1 MELGSADAIPWG
13 ARLAGGPFAAALA
26 KGAPLFVACGYPPQV
41 VFATPAALA
50 AFGAADARALEALL
64 FAPDSLSARRLRRV
78 AAQTPADAPPRLE
91 MLRVFVARKPVSL
104 SWLCAR
110 LNRDGVTFFVAA
122 DLSAPAEEAPAQ
134 PPAPAAAL
142 PEAASESALRFV
154 WRLDGD
160 GRFGV
165 PDAALVAAL
174 GGEAPREGESL
185 AQFSA
190 RLGLDSAWGERI
202 AARKTFSRLRVV
214 WPEASGQGRVVLISG
229 APLIAVGRTYQGF
242 RGFGLLTEERAGAAR
257 PPAFQPEVSKPE
269 VSKPETSAPKPAP
282 EAPPRP
288 RPAAGDAAAL
298 LGLLQRQHPAAG
310 PIPAIPGAA
319 NAPALAII
327 SALAALLQPKA
338 AGGAPKVE
346 PKSEPEP
353 EPPPKPA
360 APAPA
365 PSSGAEIVV
374 LRPYANAAAHEA
386 LAAREGDSVA
396 LTSQE
401 RDAFKE
407 IARALGANVRQARP
421 NVDAP
426 PDAPAAVEP
435 PPAAPSED
443 DLAALLD
450 ILPIAVMVLRDGEA
464 QYANRTLLDLVG
476 FRDFEDFRAREG
488 LKAIFRGR
496 DPQTLAPGGAVSG
509 IPIIGADE
517 RILTVDAQVRA
528 ATWGGAPA
536 ALVAM
541 RRSREAE
548 HQAEMRAIERE
559 TAMHAAR
566 ARDFA
571 AALDAARDGMVRL
584 DRNGRILG
592 MNRGAEKLFGYD
604 QREAA
609 GESFL
614 TLLAPASQAEAA
626 AALERLASSEGG
638 PVEPLDVEARSHGGR
653 LFPARIDLGRLANQP
668 DPDFF
673 LLLTD
678 RTEAE
683 AGSNGARAAL
693 EGAKRESEAKTE
705 LLSRVS
711 HEMRTPLHAILG
723 FAEVILEERF
733 GPIGN
738 ERYRDYIRDIHAS
751 GRHVLSL
758 ANDLL
763 DLAKIELGKVELQFA
778 PIDVNAAVRECV
790 TLMQPQAARERVIMR
805 LSLYDRLPNVMA
817 DERSLRQ
824 ILLNLMA
831 NAVKY
836 NEPGGQVIV
845 STALDDAGSV
855 ILRVRDTGVGM
866 NESELAVALE
876 PFRRVPGAK
885 AVEGTGLGLPLAKAL
900 VEANNA
906 DFSIKSRK
914 DQGTLV
920 EIAFPVRR
928 AAQ

>member
-1 MELGSADAIPWG
+1 MELAFADAATLWAG
-13 ARLAGGPFAAALA
+13 RLARTPFASALA
-26 KGAPLFVACGYPPQV
+26 KGAPLFVACGDPSQV
-41 VFATPAALA
+41 TFATPAALA
-50 AFGAADARALEALL
+50 VFGAADARALGAVL
-64 FAPDSLSARRLRRV
+64 FAPDSLSARRLRRL
-78 AAQTPADAPPRLE
+78 AAETPEDAPPRLE

-110 LNRDGVTFFVAA
+110 LTREGETFFVAA
-122 DLSAPAEEAPAQ
+122 DIAAPAEEAPAEAAVA
-134 PPAPAAAL
+134 APLAL
-142 PEAASESALRFV
+142 PETSLRFV
-154 WRLDGD
+154 WRLDSE
-160 GRFGV
+160 GRFGA
-165 PDAALVAAL
+165 PDAALVHAL
-174 GGEAPREGESL
+174 GGEAPHEGETL
-185 AQFSA
+185 MELRA
-190 RLGLDSAWGERI
+190 RAGFDSAWSERI
-202 AARKTFSRLRVV
+202 AAKQTFSRLRVV
-214 WPEASGQGRVVLISG
+214 WPEPGGEQGRVVWLSG
-229 APLIAVGRTYQGF
+229 APDVAGPNYQGF
-242 RGFGLLTEERAGAAR
+242 RGFGVLTDERVAAPR
-257 PPAFQPEVSKPE
+257 PPAP
-269 VSKPETSAPKPAP
+269 APKPP
-282 EAPPRP
+282 VTEAPLRSPRA

-298 LGLLQRQHPAAG
+298 IGLLQRQHPSAA
-310 PIPAIPGAA
+310 PIPSVPGAA

-327 SALAALLQPKA
+327 SALAALLQPKTPG
-338 AGGAPKVE
+338 GGAK
-346 PKSEPEP
+346 PEIRQ
-353 EPPPKPA
+353 ENRAAAKPA
-360 APAPA
+360 VPAATPA

-374 LRPYANAAAHEA
+374 LRPHANAATHEA
-386 LAAREGDSVA
+386 LAARDSDSVA

-407 IARALGANVRQARP
+407 IARALGANVRQGRP
-421 NVDAP
+421 NA
-426 PDAPAAVEP
+426 DAPAAVEAP
-435 PPAAPSED
+435 PTVAPPAED

-450 ILPIAVMVLRDGEA
+450 ILPIAVAVLRDGQA
-464 QYANRTLLDLVG
+464 LYANRTLLDLAG

-488 LKAIFRGR
+488 LKTIFRGR
-496 DPQTLAPGGAVSG
+496 DPQALAPGGLVAG

-517 RILTVDAQVRA
+517 RIFTVDAQVRA
-528 ATWGGAPA
+528 ANWGGGPA

-548 HQAEMRAIERE
+548 HQAELRAIERE
-559 TAMHAAR
+559 TAMHAGR

-571 AALDAARDGMVRL
+571 AALEAARDGMVRL

-614 TLLAPASQAEAA
+614 ALFAPASQAAA
-626 AALERLASSEGG
+626 AATLERLARAEAG
-638 PVEPLDVEARSHGGR
+638 PVEPLEAVARSHDGR
-653 LFPARIDLGRLANQP
+653 LFPARFDLGRLANQP
-668 DPDFF
+668 EPDFF
-673 LLLTD
+673 ALVSD
-678 RTEAE
+678 RSEAE
-683 AGSNGARAAL
+683 AGSNDARSAL
-693 EGAKRESEAKTE
+693 EAAKRESEAKTE

-738 ERYRDYIRDIHAS
+738 KRYRDYIRDIHAS

-763 DLAKIELGKVELQFA
+763 DLSKIELGKVELQFA

-790 TLMQPQAARERVIMR
+790 ALMQPQAARERVIMR
-805 LSLYDRLPNVMA
+805 LSLYDRLPNVVA

-876 PFRRVPGAK
+876 PFRRVPGVK

-900 VEANNA
+900 VEANHA

>member
-1 MELGSADAIPWG
+1 M
-13 ARLAGGPFAAALA
+13 A
-26 KGAPLFVACGYPPQV
+26 KGAPLFVACGDPPQV

-50 AFGAADARALEALL
+50 AFGVADARSLEAAL
-64 FAPDSLSARRLRRV
+64 FVPGSPSARRLRRL
-78 AAQTPADAPPRLE
+78 AAETPAEAPPRLE
-91 MLRVFVARKPVSL
+91 MLRVFVARKPVNR

-110 LNRDGVTFFVAA
+110 LTRDGVTFFVAA
-122 DLSAPAEEAPAQ
+122 DVAAPADETAPDPVVAAPA
-134 PPAPAAAL
+134 PV
-142 PEAASESALRFV
+142 PEASLRFV
-154 WRLDGD
+154 WRLDGE
-160 GRFGV
+160 GRFGA
-165 PDAALVAAL
+165 PDPALAEAL
-174 GGEAPREGESL
+174 GGEAPREGETL
-185 AQFSA
+185 AALCA
-190 RLGLDSAWGERI
+190 RLGLDAVWSEGV
-202 AARKTFSRLRVV
+202 AARRTFSRLRVL
-214 WPEASGQGRVVLISG
+214 WPTPDGQGRVAWLSG
-229 APLIAVGRTYQGF
+229 APQFGAGRVYQGF
-242 RGFGLLTEERAGAAR
+242 RGFGVLTEERAAVTR
-257 PPAFQPEVSKPE
+257 PI
-269 VSKPETSAPKPAP
+269 APKPPKAEP
-282 EAPPRP
+282 PKAEPPKAEPPKAEPPKAEAPKTESPKTEAPKLETREPESPR
-288 RPAAGDAAAL
+288 RPSPPGDAAAL
-298 LGLLQRQHPAAG
+298 LGLLQRQHPNLG
-310 PIPAIPGAA
+310 PMASSPGAA

-327 SALAALLQPKA
+327 SALASLLQPKSP
-338 AGGAPKVE
+338 GGATNKPD
-346 PKSEPEP
+346 
-353 EPPPKPA
+353 PKPELRPPARPA
-360 APAPA
+360 AA

-374 LRPYANAAAHEA
+374 LRPHANAAAQEA
-386 LAAREGDSVA
+386 LAARDGDSVA

-407 IARALGANVRQARP
+407 IARALGANVRSGRP
-421 NVDAP
+421 NADAP
-426 PDAPAAVEP
+426 SEPPALPEAPAAVA
-435 PPAAPSED
+435 PAED

-450 ILPIAVMVLRDGEA
+450 ILPIAVLVLRDGEA
-464 QYANRTLLDLVG
+464 LYANRTLLDLAG
-476 FRDFEDFRAREG
+476 FADLAEFRAREG
-488 LKAIFRGR
+488 AKTIFRGR
-496 DPQTLAPGGAVSG
+496 DPQTLAPGGVVAG
-509 IPIIGADE
+509 IPIIGAGE

-536 ALVAM
+536 ALLAM
-541 RRSREAE
+541 RRSHAAE
-548 HQAEMRAIERE
+548 HQEELRAIERE
-559 TAMHAAR
+559 TAVHAAR

-571 AALDAARDGMVRL
+571 AALDAARDGMVRI
-584 DRNGRILG
+584 DRSGRILG
-592 MNRGAEKLFGYD
+592 MNGGAETLFGYD

-626 AALERLASSEGG
+626 ATLERLARGEAG
-638 PVEPLDVEARSHGGR
+638 PVAPLDVQARSHDGR
-653 LFPARIDLGRLANQP
+653 LFPARIDLGRLAHQP
-668 DPDFF
+668 DPEFF

-678 RTEAE
+678 RSEAE
-683 AGSNGARAAL
+683 AGSNDARAAL

-705 LLSRVS
+705 LLSHVS

-763 DLAKIELGKVELQFA
+763 DLAKIELGKIELQFS

-805 LSLYDRLPNVMA
+805 LSLFDRLPNVMA

-845 STALDDAGSV
+845 STALDESGSV

-876 PFRRVPGAK
+876 PFRRVPGAR

-900 VEANNA
+900 VEANHA